1 MSGPQ
6 NKRQR
11 VNWLLSCT
19 LLLMTACH
27 EKLPGPEEEP
37 RQVQTHQVRESTE
50 GPARDQIQVIR
61 PATVDGMQAYFQAL
75 DYRWDKLDEGVPP
88 FILEQFPDDFTANLH
103 KDQRKEAFFMSLLP
117 MVLLA
122 NQTIQ
127 QERRELLAI
136 LKRYQETHTL
146 PDEDREWVRDLTRAY
161 GLRGN
166 PLTDHRTRSILLRRI
181 DTVPPSLA
189 LAQAAN
195 ESAWGMSRFAREGN
209 NLFGQWT
216 FKPGSGIVP
225 KNRPPGATYEVQRF
239 KSLYASIRG
248 YLKNLNTHAAYQ
260 GMRIAREKL
269 RQAGKPVTG
278 KALAR
283 YLTKYSSRGAEYVR
297 EIQAMIRQNNLSEV
311 NQVSLN
317 FAMPDAT
324 EAVGPSGSGLLTSRY
339 HLSRL

>member
-1 MSGPQ
+1 MSGPRI
-6 NKRQR
+6 KRQQI
-11 VNWLLSCT
+11 NWLLSCT

-27 EKLPGPEEEP
+27 EKLPGPEEGSRLSE
-37 RQVQTHQVRESTE
+37 TQVREQSQV
-50 GPARDQIQVIR
+50 PAPDRIQVIR

-75 DYRWDKLDEGVPP
+75 DYRWDNLEEGIPP
-88 FILEQFPDDFTANLH
+88 FILEQFPDDFDANLH

-127 QERRELLAI
+127 QERRELLA
-136 LKRYQETHTL
+136 LLERYKENHAL
-146 PDEDREWVRDLTRAY
+146 PAEDREWLENLTRAY

-166 PLTDHRTRSILLRRI
+166 PLTDHRTRSILLRRV
-181 DTVPPSLA
+181 DTIPPSLA

-216 FKPGSGIVP
+216 FKPGSGMVP

-248 YLKNLNTHAAYQ
+248 YIKNLNTHSAYQ
-260 GMRIAREKL
+260 GMRLAREKM

-278 KALAR
+278 SALAR

-297 EIQAMIRQNNLSEV
+297 EIQAMIRHNNLSEV
-311 NQVSLN
+311 NQVALN
-317 FAMPDAT
+317 FALPDAT